1 MSTVNNA
8 YGAIAKLN
16 LWFKVRTGDTYVL
29 SDFPEIVTLR
39 WAHIRD
45 NWEFL
50 KKSLLDLVPSYSDPG
65 FLNQQINDFSRF
77 IEFQRTASK
86 KINPFSDG
94 TIFHKYYSIFDNIA
108 VENIQLTSDEESII
122 SNGIEEVR
130 RYSKNDFLLIKSEL
144 NSYRNRYTDTV
155 NLSDEDYNKAF
166 NKSSIAGQVKAT
178 ITDINLINTIQQ
190 GIKSVDFILANLFAV
205 DAFVDP
211 FALARANANN
221 PEIDIGLYSSGR
233 LVKLHYGESLQELAS
248 RYFEDPNRWIDI
260 AIANGLKPPYIDE
273 VGEKLPLL
281 ANGEGNQLNIGE
293 KDINGTLNIDKFYI
307 NQVVLLQ
314 SDVQIF
320 SEQRTIVNIRQVP
333 VSGEIVLE
341 LDGGD
346 DLDKYK
352 VSEGAHIRV
361 YKPNTINSSFFILIP
376 SEEPLSDIRKDE
388 VPWFL
393 AKNPESE
400 RRAKIDIAIDDNGE
414 INFDTNGDIKLSYGL
429 SNAVQAI
436 KLKMVTELGSLKYHP
451 DYGLVNIMG
460 NKNNDLDSVKSLL
473 TESIISQVEADTR
486 FDRVQNI
493 SIDYITTGAANSAVS
508 AVFIGLE
515 VKLAGSDQVI
525 PISFTVNY

>member
-1 MSTVNNA
+1 M
-8 YGAIAKLN
+8 
-16 LWFKVRTGDTYVL
+16 
-29 SDFPEIVTLR
+29 
-39 WAHIRD
+39 
-45 NWEFL
+45 
-50 KKSLLDLVPSYSDPG
+50 
-65 FLNQQINDFSRF
+65 
-77 IEFQRTASK
+77 
-86 KINPFSDG
+86 
-94 TIFHKYYSIFDNIA
+94 
-108 VENIQLTSDEESII
+108 
-122 SNGIEEVR
+122 
-130 RYSKNDFLLIKSEL
+130 
-144 NSYRNRYTDTV
+144 
-155 NLSDEDYNKAF
+155 
-166 NKSSIAGQVKAT
+166 
-178 ITDINLINTIQQ
+178 
-190 GIKSVDFILANLFAV
+190 LF
-205 DAFVDP
+205 
-211 FALARANANN
+211 R
-221 PEIDIGLYSSGR
+221 S
-233 LVKLHYGESLQELAS
+233 
-248 RYFEDPNRWIDI
+248 
-260 AIANGLKPPYIDE
+260 
-273 VGEKLPLL
+273 
-281 ANGEGNQLNIGE
+281 
-293 KDINGTLNIDKFYI
+293 
-307 NQVVLLQ
+307 
-314 SDVQIF
+314 
-320 SEQRTIVNIRQVP
+320 QRTIVNIRQVP